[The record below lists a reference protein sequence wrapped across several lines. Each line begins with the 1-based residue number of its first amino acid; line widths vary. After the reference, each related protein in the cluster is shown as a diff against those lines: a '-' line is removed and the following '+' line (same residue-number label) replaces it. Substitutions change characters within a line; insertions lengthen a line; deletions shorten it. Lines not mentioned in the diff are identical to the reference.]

1 MARVASPPVF
11 KAYRDLFAKE
21 PAGGPCP
28 LFLRPTDR
36 QRLERY
42 CLALSRQLVS
52 LTEEYFAG
60 QHSDTLCFDAE
71 TERLLKLDAA
81 WADPRGLWRFDV
93 FYWPL
98 SSSGKG
104 RVILRGID
112 GEDGVLLHAIDCAVA
127 QLEETPVMLGLH
139 QRFELSKDDLGDGHR
154 RTLKNRHRQFFE
166 NAGEA
171 SLAFCTPRE
180 ADIRLAHEALAETL
194 RNRGW
199 AAQVGDPE
207 QFEYRQGAL
216 WLDGENVDLI
226 CGDGLGGLRHDGGRQ
241 VLAAYLDG
249 KACLASSLCSTLAE
263 TPGVFELLSTAELS
277 EELAGSVPW
286 TRRVT
291 DQILEEGVKAQ
302 KNLVLQSAERRVPG
316 AETSRKQWKEA
327 LDQAVDQPGEF
338 VQSAQSGPTERFPQF
353 DEQGAFRGFEQDLV
367 GLSCWVFGGKFVGC
381 CARVGPQQRL
391 APVYFA

>member
-1 MARVASPPVF
+1 MARLASPPVF

-60 QHSDTLCFDAE
+60 QHGDTLGLDAE

-81 WADPRGLWRFDV
+81 WADPRGLWRFDL

-98 SSSGKG
+98 GSPGRG
-104 RVILRGID
+104 RVALRRID
-112 GEDGVLLHAIDCAVA
+112 GEDGVLLHAVDRSVEL
-127 QLEETPVMLGLH
+127 LEETPAMQTLQ

-154 RTLKNRHRQFFE
+154 RTLKNRHRQFFAD
-166 NAGEA
+166 AGEA

-180 ADIRLAHEALAETL
+180 AAVRPHHEALAEAL
-194 RNRGW
+194 RSRGW
-199 AAQVGDPE
+199 AAQVGHPE

-216 WLDGENVDLI
+216 WLEEESVDLV
-226 CGDGLGGLRHDGGRQ
+226 CRDGLSGLRQEGGRQ

-249 KACLASSLCSTLAE
+249 KACLASSLCSSLAE
-263 TPGVFELLSTAELS
+263 APGVFELLSSTELS
-277 EELAGSVPW
+277 DELAGTVPW
-286 TRRVT
+286 TRRLT
-291 DQILEEGVKAQ
+291 DKTLAEGVKEQ
-302 KNLVLQSAERRVPG
+302 KNLVLKSAERLVQG

-353 DEQGAFRGFEQDLV
+353 DDQGAFRGFEQDLV
-367 GLSCWVFGGKFVGC
+367 GLSCWVYGGKFVGC
-381 CARVGPQQRL
+381 CARVGPDERPS
-391 APVYFA
+391 PVYFA